1 LLANFLPDEFI
12 SLLGSAAAAWP
23 LAARAQRAACVLEH
37 GCRYRPSRRPLR
49 ALLRDEVFELVHGFG
64 L

>member
-1 LLANFLPDEFI
+1 MAGHIERRKFLAT
-12 SLLGSAAAAWP
+12 LGAAAAAWP
-23 LAARAQRAACVLEH
+23 LAARAQPAACVSEH

-49 ALLRDEVFELVHGFG
+49 ALLGDEVFELVHGLG

>member
-1 LLANFLPDEFI
+1 MKRRAFI
-12 SLLGSAAAAWP
+12 TLLGGAAVGP
-23 LAARAQRAACVLEH
+23 LAGARAAPACVSEH

-49 ALLRDEVFELVHGFG
+49 ALLGDEVFELVHGLG

>member
-1 LLANFLPDEFI
+1 MKRREFI
-12 SLLGSAAAAWP
+12 TLFGGDAAWP
-23 LAARAQRAACVLEH
+23 LPARAQRAACVSEH

-49 ALLRDEVFELVHGFG
+49 ALLGDEVFELVHGLG

>member
-1 LLANFLPDEFI
+1 MKRRQFI
-12 SLLGSAAAAWP
+12 TLLGGAAAWP
-23 LAARAQRAACVLEH
+23 LAARAQRAASVLEH

-49 ALLRDEVFELVHGFG
+49 ALLGDEVFELVHGLG